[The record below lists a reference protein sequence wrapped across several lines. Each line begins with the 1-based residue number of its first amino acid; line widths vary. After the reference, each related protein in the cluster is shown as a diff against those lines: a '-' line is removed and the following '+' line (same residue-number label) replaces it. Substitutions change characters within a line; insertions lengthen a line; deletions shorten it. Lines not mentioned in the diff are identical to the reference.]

1 MKKREKILVGI
12 VLGFVAIFV
21 LGFGVK
27 GFFVKPL
34 KDVDKQTTLI
44 REQINKINVER
55 RAYFDAEDSL
65 KKVAQRT
72 FSTDLNQASARSGEM
87 ITKQIALA
95 GLNEGDFTR
104 LPVGPRRFKGANEIG
119 WSIQGKGTL
128 DKIINLVFLLQNTPQ
143 VHRIESVTLTAY
155 DKPGEIK
162 VRFLYLT
169 LVVDPAPEFDPIE
182 LKPKFTLE
190 SPERFAYNTVLQRD
204 ILRPYIKA
212 THAAAPKSGQPAA
225 PSSAPAGP
233 EALKVVSLS
242 EWEGQPEVHIRDVNR
257 NETLRYRP
265 GDKLK
270 DNSEVVAVDYR
281 ALPSPRNPLLLSH
294 SRVILKIGVEFWAV
308 ERGQS
313 LSEKRKLQPEEWP
326 AKSTAAA
333 AN

>member
-1 MKKREKILVGI
+1 MKKREKMLAGV
-12 VLGFVAIFV
+12 VLGFVALFV
-21 LGFGVK
+21 LGFGIK

-34 KDVDKQTTLI
+34 NDIDKQTALI
-44 REQINKINVER
+44 REKINKINNER
-55 RAYFDAEDSL
+55 REYFDAEDGL

-72 FSTDLNQASARSGEM
+72 FSTELNQASARSGEM

-95 GLNEGDFTR
+95 GLNEADFTR
-104 LPVGPRRFKGANEIG
+104 LPVGPRRFKGGSEIG
-119 WSIQGKGTL
+119 WSIQGKGSL
-128 DKIINLVFLLQNTPQ
+128 DKIINLVFLLQNSPH
-143 VHRIESVTLTAY
+143 VHRVETVTLTSY
-155 DKPGEIK
+155 EKPGEIK
-162 VRFLYLT
+162 VRLLYLT

-190 SPERFAYNTVLQRD
+190 SPERLAYNTILDRD
-204 ILRPYIKA
+204 LLRPYIKA
-212 THAAAPKSGQPAA
+212 APAAPKRGGEPA

-242 EWEGQPEVHIRDVNR
+242 EWEGQPEVHIRDINK

-281 ALPSPRNPLLLSH
+281 ALPLPRNPLLLSH
-294 SRVILKIGVEFWAV
+294 SRVILKVGEEFWAV

-313 LSEKRKLQPEEWP
+313 LAEKRKLQPQEWP
-326 AKSTAAA
+326 AQ
-333 AN
+333 

>member
-1 MKKREKILVGI
+1 MKKREKILAGI
-12 VLGFVAIFV
+12 VLGFVGIFV
-21 LGFGVK
+21 LGFGIK

-34 KDVDKQTTLI
+34 KTVDKEIALL
-44 REQINKINVER
+44 REKIGKINQER
-55 RAYFDAEDSL
+55 REYFEAEDAL

-72 FSTDLNQASARSGEM
+72 FAVEINQASARSGEM

-95 GLNEGDFTR
+95 GLNEADFTR
-104 LPVGPRRFKGANEIG
+104 LPVGPRRFKGGSEIG

-128 DKIINLVFLLQNTPQ
+128 DKVINLVFSLQNSPQ

-169 LVVDPAPEFDPIE
+169 LVLDPAPEFDPIE

-190 SPERFAYNTVLQRD
+190 SPERYAYNTILDRD

-212 THAAAPKSGQPAA
+212 APEEPKRGKKSE

-242 EWEGQPEVHIRDVNR
+242 EWEGQPEVHIRDINR

-281 ALPSPRNPLLLSH
+281 PLPLPRNPLLLSH
-294 SRVILKIGVEFWAV
+294 SRVILKIGDEFWAV

-313 LSEKRKLQPEEWP
+313 LADKRKLQSGEWP
-326 AKSTAAA
+326 IQTSASA

>member
-1 MKKREKILVGI
+1 VKKRERILVGI

-55 RAYFDAEDSL
+55 RAYFDAEESL

-128 DKIINLVFLLQNTPQ
+128 DKIINLVFLLQKTPQ

-204 ILRPYIKA
+204 ILRPYIKP
-212 THAAAPKSGQPAA
+212 TPAAAPKSGQPAA

-294 SRVILKIGVEFWAV
+294 SRVILKIGAEFWAV

-326 AKSTAAA
+326 AKNTAAA
-333 AN
+333 N